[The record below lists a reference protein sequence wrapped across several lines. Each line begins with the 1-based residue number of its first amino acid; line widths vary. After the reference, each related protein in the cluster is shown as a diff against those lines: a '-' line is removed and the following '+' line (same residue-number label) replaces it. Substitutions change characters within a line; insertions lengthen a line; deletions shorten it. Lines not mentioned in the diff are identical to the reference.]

1 MLYDRHRQTDR
12 QTEAER
18 ERERERQRYRRGG
31 KKRGMDICAYK
42 RDLERCLIER
52 GRIFRV

>member
-12 QTEAER
+12 QRQREKER
-18 ERERERQRYRRGG
+18 EAGRDTEEEG
-31 KKRGMDICAYK
+31 KKRGMNICAY
-42 RDLERCLIER
+42 RRGLERCLIER

>member
-12 QTEAER
+12 GR
-18 ERERERQRYRRGG
+18 ERKRERGRDTEEEG
-31 KKRGMDICAYK
+31 KKRGMDICAY
-42 RDLERCLIER
+42 RRGLERCLIER